1 MEEGAK
7 SYGALWEKVGSL
19 PPSGSEASSS
29 LSWVVRVS
37 EALRTVWG
45 AVIPWLPEVWTLWGF
60 SGSPCVSSIETLQ
73 NSGVAAPGEP

>member
-1 MEEGAK
+1 MEVGAK

-37 EALRTVWG
+37 EALRTVW
-45 AVIPWLPEVWTLWGF
+45 AL
-60 SGSPCVSSIETLQ
+60 
-73 NSGVAAPGEP
+73 